1 MISLAVMQVYGIIII
16 KGGGEEG
23 ERGIP
28 SSVGIYIQGVP
39 EIVSCVGATVYPRSR
54 SP

>member
-16 KGGGEEG
+16 KGGEG
-23 ERGIP
+23 GGRGILL
-28 SSVGIYIQGVP
+28 SVGIYKVYS